1 MRARWIQSLKDS
13 GKNPYP
19 HKFPVSISVP
29 TFIERYQHLQN
40 GEMLSDVVVGLAGTL
55 TTVLY

>member
-1 MRARWIQSLKDS
+1 MRARWIQSIKDS

-19 HKFPVSISVP
+19 HKFPVSISVA

-40 GEMLSDVVVGLAGTL
+40 GEVLTDVVLGLAGT
-55 TTVLY
+55 YPA